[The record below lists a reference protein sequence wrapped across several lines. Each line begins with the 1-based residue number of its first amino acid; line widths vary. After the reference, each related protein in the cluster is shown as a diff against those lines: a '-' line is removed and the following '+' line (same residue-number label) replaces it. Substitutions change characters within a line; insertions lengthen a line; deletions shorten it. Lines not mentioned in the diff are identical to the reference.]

1 MRSTVKSFRRRAA
14 FSFPAVQRGVAT
26 ILLILMVGL
35 MLTVIVLGTSAYLR
49 QQQAFSVSTHAQTQA
64 QLKVWTGAELVRQYL
79 EQVQAQGAWTQLAGA
94 TLPQVLTLQG
104 DGVDGQIQAT
114 LMRFDAATKTVT
126 AQIAGATAQ
135 GSPAEAHAMLE
146 VVYALEAG
154 EGDDGGNTG
163 GGSTQ
168 TPKPNNVISFS
179 RNLRL
184 GGNINVLQDA
194 SAAQNYEISV
204 LGDVSTGGNSITG
217 VKKITST
224 GSIRLSSGS
233 HFEELHANCDVYID
247 GSVTATTVL
256 ARRNA
261 CVLGGAKVSGTMR
274 VNGSAKLDSSMSNNG
289 AIYSRVNAL
298 DAGACSASGFKP
310 SWDSAQAETCATPV
324 IHGVDLTAGSAGAQK
339 VETLGNVSIASG
351 SIAAIKAHGDLD
363 VSGNASV
370 VGSIG
375 GLLRKPDWNQ
385 NVKVDVL
392 AGALNIAAVSKVEL
406 VRETF
411 NANDVRTLA
420 NYVFFIDTA
429 GAKKVTVRHVN
440 GVKDGEYYLADYA
453 SGAYK
458 DRLCS
463 QVTGSG
469 LNVRCADPF
478 PEKSITVCKG
488 YSTSNNCFSYD
499 ARSQTWSI
507 NGVSAAQG
515 VAWFQGNLVVGNG
528 VYYNTFIASGNI
540 ATSGST
546 KVYAPNYGG
555 YSGLAEGVQYAPTG
569 ICDNVHFPLLYPLDL
584 CNKNTQEYLTSGL
597 GGLGNYTMMAGSRLD
612 EHFDDLS
619 GYVGGNIA
627 VGASVE
633 LFGSVKAGNE
643 FNSGGSTT
651 VHGYATAL
659 ALGKVNYNSMGG
671 STTFDLRKL
680 PPTMQ
685 PGGESPSQPGD
696 GDGGSTDTEAQI
708 RVKWSR
714 YL

>member
-1 MRSTVKSFRRRAA
+1 MRSALESCRRGAA
-14 FSFPAVQRGVAT
+14 FNLPAAQRGVAT
-26 ILLILMVGL
+26 ILLLLLVGL

-49 QQQAFSVSTHAQTQA
+49 QQQDFSVSNHAQTQA

-79 EQVQAQGAWTQLAGA
+79 AQVQTQGDWEQLAGA
-94 TLPQVLTLQG
+94 TLPQALTLEG
-104 DGVDGQIQAT
+104 DGVEGQIQAT

-126 AQIAGATAQ
+126 AHIAGATAQ
-135 GSPAEAHAMLE
+135 GSPAEAHAILE

-154 EGDDGGNTG
+154 EGESGGNTG
-163 GGSTQ
+163 GGGTQ

-184 GGNINVLQDA
+184 GGSINVLQDA
-194 SAAQNYEISV
+194 GAAQDYEISV

-224 GSIRLSSGS
+224 GSIRISSGS

-247 GSVTATTVL
+247 GSVTATAIL

-261 CVLGGAKVSGTMR
+261 CVLGGASVSGTLR
-274 VNGSAKLDSSMSNNG
+274 ANGSAKLDSAMSKNG
-289 AIYSRVNAL
+289 AIYSRVNAP
-298 DAGACSASGFKP
+298 DVGACSASGFKP
-310 SWDSAQAETCATPV
+310 AWDSAEAETCAAPV
-324 IHGVDLTAGSAGAQK
+324 VQGVDLTAGSAGAQK

-351 SIAAIKAHGDLD
+351 SVAALKAHGNLD
-363 VSGNASV
+363 VSSNASV

-375 GLLRKPDWNQ
+375 GVLRKPDWNQ
-385 NVKVDVL
+385 NVKVDAL
-392 AGALNIAAVSKVEL
+392 TGALDVAVVSKVEL
-406 VRETF
+406 ARETF
-411 NANDVRTLA
+411 NANDVRALA
-420 NYVFFIDTA
+420 NYVFFIDAT

-440 GVKDGEYYLADYA
+440 GVKDGDYYLADYA
-453 SGAYK
+453 NGAYK

-469 LNVRCADPF
+469 LNVRCADPS

-488 YSTSNNCFSYD
+488 YSASNNCFAYD
-499 ARSQTWSI
+499 ASSRTWSI

-515 VAWFQGNLVVGNG
+515 LAWFQGNLVVGNG

-540 ATSGST
+540 STSGST
-546 KVYAPNYGG
+546 KVYAPNYAG
-555 YSGLAEGVQYAPTG
+555 YSGLVDGVQYASTG
-569 ICDNVHFPLLYPLDL
+569 ICDNAYFPLLYPLDL
-584 CNKNTQEYLTSGL
+584 CNKNTQEYLASGL
-597 GGLGNYTMMAGSRLD
+597 EGLGNYTMMAGSRAD
-612 EHFDDLS
+612 ENYDDLGS
-619 GYVGGNIA
+619 YVGGNIA

-643 FNSGGSTT
+643 FTSGGNTT

-659 ALGKVNYNSMGG
+659 ALGQVNYNSMGG

-685 PGGESPSQPGD
+685 PGGGQPSQPGD
-696 GDGGSTDTEAQI
+696 GDGDTNSPEAQI

>member
-1 MRSTVKSFRRRAA
+1 MRSAVKSFRRGAA
-14 FSFPAVQRGVAT
+14 FSFPAAQRGVAT

-79 EQVQAQGAWTQLAGA
+79 AQVQAQGAWTQLAGA

-135 GSPAEAHAMLE
+135 GSPAEARSMLE

-154 EGDDGGNTG
+154 EGDDGG
-163 GGSTQ
+163 STQ
-168 TPKPNNVISFS
+168 TPKPNNVIRFS

-184 GGNINVLQDA
+184 GGNINVLQDTD
-194 SAAQNYEISV
+194 AAQDYEIAV

-224 GSIRLSSGS
+224 GSIRISSGS

-261 CVLGGAKVSGTMR
+261 CVLGGAGVSGTLR
-274 VNGSAKLDSSMSNNG
+274 VNGSAKLDSSMSKNG

-298 DAGACSASGFKP
+298 DAGACSVSGFKP
-310 SWDSAQAETCATPV
+310 SWNSAEAETCASPV
-324 IHGVDLTAGSAGAQK
+324 IQGVDLTAGSAGAQK

-351 SIAAIKAHGDLD
+351 SVAALKAHGDLD
-363 VSGNASV
+363 VNSNASV

-375 GLLRKPDWNQ
+375 GVLRKPDWNQ
-385 NVKVDVL
+385 NVKVDAL
-392 AGALNIAAVSKVEL
+392 AGALNIAAVPKVEL
-406 VRETF
+406 AQETF
-411 NANDVRTLA
+411 NANDVRALA
-420 NYVFFIDTA
+420 NYVFFTDTA

-463 QVTGSG
+463 QITGSG
-469 LNVRCADPF
+469 LNVRCADPY

-499 ARSQTWSI
+499 AKSQTWSI

-540 ATSGST
+540 STSGST
-546 KVYAPNYGG
+546 KVYAPNYAG
-555 YSGLAEGVQYAPTG
+555 YSGLAKGVQYAPTG
-569 ICDNVHFPLLYPLDL
+569 ICDNVHFQLLYPLDI
-584 CNKNTQEYLTSGL
+584 CNKNTHEYLPSGL
-597 GGLGNYTMMAGSRLD
+597 GGLGNYSMMAGSRLD
-612 EHFDDLS
+612 QHYDDLS
-619 GYVGGNIA
+619 GYIGGNIA

-643 FNSGGSTT
+643 FTSGGSTT

-659 ALGKVNYNSMGG
+659 ALGQVHYNSMGG

-685 PGGESPSQPGD
+685 PGGETPSQPS
-696 GDGGSTDTEAQI
+696 DGGGSSTNTEAQI

>member
-1 MRSTVKSFRRRAA
+1 MRSAVKSFRRGAA
-14 FSFPAVQRGVAT
+14 FSFPAAQRGVAT

-79 EQVQAQGAWTQLAGA
+79 AQVQAQGAWTQLAGA

-135 GSPAEAHAMLE
+135 GSPAEARSMLE

-154 EGDDGGNTG
+154 EGDDGG
-163 GGSTQ
+163 STQ
-168 TPKPNNVISFS
+168 TPKPNNVIRFS

-184 GGNINVLQDA
+184 GGNINVLQDTD
-194 SAAQNYEISV
+194 AAQDYEIAV

-224 GSIRLSSGS
+224 GSIRISSGS

-261 CVLGGAKVSGTMR
+261 CVLGGAGVSGTLR
-274 VNGSAKLDSSMSNNG
+274 VNGSAKLDSSMSKNG

-298 DAGACSASGFKP
+298 DAGACSVSGFKP
-310 SWDSAQAETCATPV
+310 SWNSAEAETCASPV
-324 IHGVDLTAGSAGAQK
+324 IQGVDLTAGSAGAQK

-351 SIAAIKAHGDLD
+351 SVAALKAHGDLD
-363 VSGNASV
+363 VNSNASV

-375 GLLRKPDWNQ
+375 GVLRKPDWNQ
-385 NVKVDVL
+385 NVKVDAL
-392 AGALNIAAVSKVEL
+392 AGALNIAAVPKVEL
-406 VRETF
+406 AQETF
-411 NANDVRTLA
+411 NANDVRALA
-420 NYVFFIDTA
+420 NYVFFTDTA

-463 QVTGSG
+463 QITGSG
-469 LNVRCADPF
+469 LNVRCADPY

-499 ARSQTWSI
+499 AKSQTWSI

-540 ATSGST
+540 STYGST
-546 KVYAPNYGG
+546 KVYAPNYAG
-555 YSGLAEGVQYAPTG
+555 YSGLAKGVQYAPTG
-569 ICDNVHFPLLYPLDL
+569 ICDNVHFPLLYPLDI
-584 CNKNTQEYLTSGL
+584 CNKNTHEYLPSGL
-597 GGLGNYTMMAGSRLD
+597 GGLGNYSMMAGSRLD
-612 EHFDDLS
+612 QHYDDLS
-619 GYVGGNIA
+619 GYIGGNIA

-643 FNSGGSTT
+643 FTSGGSTT

-659 ALGKVNYNSMGG
+659 ALGQVHYNSMGG

-685 PGGESPSQPGD
+685 PGGETPSQPS
-696 GDGGSTDTEAQI
+696 DGGGSSTNTEAQI

>member
-1 MRSTVKSFRRRAA
+1 MRSAVKSFRRGAA
-14 FSFPAVQRGVAT
+14 FSFPAAQRGVAT

-79 EQVQAQGAWTQLAGA
+79 AQVQAQGAWTQLAGA

-135 GSPAEAHAMLE
+135 GSLAEARSMLE

-154 EGDDGGNTG
+154 EGDDGG
-163 GGSTQ
+163 STQ
-168 TPKPNNVISFS
+168 TPKPNNVIRFS

-184 GGNINVLQDA
+184 GGNINVLQDTD
-194 SAAQNYEISV
+194 AAQDYEIAV

-224 GSIRLSSGS
+224 GSIRISSGS

-261 CVLGGAKVSGTMR
+261 CVLGGAGVSGTLR
-274 VNGSAKLDSSMSNNG
+274 VNGSAKLDSSMSKNG

-298 DAGACSASGFKP
+298 DAGACSVSGFKP
-310 SWDSAQAETCATPV
+310 SWNSAEAETCASPV
-324 IHGVDLTAGSAGAQK
+324 IQGVDLTAGSAGAQK

-351 SIAAIKAHGDLD
+351 SVAALKAHGDLD
-363 VSGNASV
+363 VNSNASV

-375 GLLRKPDWNQ
+375 GVLRKPDWNQ
-385 NVKVDVL
+385 NVKVDAL
-392 AGALNIAAVSKVEL
+392 AGALNIAAVPKVEL
-406 VRETF
+406 AQETF
-411 NANDVRTLA
+411 NANDVRALA
-420 NYVFFIDTA
+420 NYVFFTDTA

-463 QVTGSG
+463 QITGSG
-469 LNVRCADPF
+469 LNVRCADPY

-499 ARSQTWSI
+499 AKSQTWSI

-540 ATSGST
+540 STSGST
-546 KVYAPNYGG
+546 KVYAPNYAG
-555 YSGLAEGVQYAPTG
+555 YSGLAKGVQYAPTG
-569 ICDNVHFPLLYPLDL
+569 ICDNVHFPLLYPLDI
-584 CNKNTQEYLTSGL
+584 CNKNTHEYLPSGL
-597 GGLGNYTMMAGSRLD
+597 GGLGNYSMMAGSRLD
-612 EHFDDLS
+612 QHYDDLS
-619 GYVGGNIA
+619 GYIGGNIA

-643 FNSGGSTT
+643 FTSGGSTT

-659 ALGKVNYNSMGG
+659 ALGQVHYNSMGG

-685 PGGESPSQPGD
+685 PGGETPSQPS
-696 GDGGSTDTEAQI
+696 DGGGSSTNTEAQI